1 MTGNSL
7 ISREK
12 HVTPMSLTFAVDA
25 SSLALV
31 QPVSGCFGV
40 FRGVSGCFGVFRGVS
55 GCFGVLSEQTSA
67 RESGGA
73 LPCSWAEY
81 EGSFSV
87 VHRDVESLRSGQR
100 SDDDQ
105 HDLGAHGWTA
115 EPTPECFGNRR

>member
-40 FRGVSGCFGVFRGVS
+40 FRGVSGCFGVFRGV
-55 GCFGVLSEQTSA
+55 V
-67 RESGGA
+67 GA
-73 LPCSWAEY
+73 DIG
-81 EGSFSV
+81 EGI
-87 VHRDVESLRSGQR
+87 RRGTTLL
-100 SDDDQ
+100 
-105 HDLGAHGWTA
+105 LG
-115 EPTPECFGNRR
+115 